1 MKATCLNYKMMVDI
15 KIILGAIAALL
26 ALFSSYLY
34 IRDIFRGNTKPH
46 TYTWLIWAIVTTIVF
61 LGQWV
66 SGGGPGS
73 WATGVAAVVTIF
85 TLILSLKGRY
95 GTKDITNSD
104 KVCLV
109 LAIISILPWLLVKS
123 VLWSVILATF
133 IDLIAFF
140 PTMRKTW
147 HAPHS
152 ESLGSM
158 YVDAIKHSLSISSMR
173 TYSFINVIY
182 PAAVLLTKFTI
193 IGEILYLRR
202 FRKTK
207 QAKK

>member
-1 MKATCLNYKMMVDI
+1 MDI
-15 KIILGAIAALL
+15 KIIFGAIAAGL

-46 TYTWLIWAIVTTIVF
+46 TYTWLIWAIVTTIAYF
-61 LGQWV
+61 GQLV

-73 WATGVAAVVTIF
+73 WATGVAAIVTIF
-85 TLILSLKGRY
+85 TLLLSLKGNY
-95 GTKDITNSD
+95 GTKDITNFD

-109 LAIISILPWLLVKS
+109 LAIFSILPWLLTKS
-123 VLWSVILATF
+123 VLWSVLLATF

-147 HAPHS
+147 HAPSS

-158 YVDAIKHSLSISSMR
+158 YADAVKHALSTFSMG
-173 TYSFINVIY
+173 TYSLITLVY
-182 PAAVLLTKFTI
+182 PLSVLATKFVI
-193 IGEILYLRR
+193 IGEIVFLKYIKPKR
-202 FRKTK
+202 
-207 QAKK
+207 

>member
-1 MKATCLNYKMMVDI
+1 MI
-15 KIILGAIAALL
+15 KIIFGAIAAAL

-46 TYTWLIWAIVTTIVF
+46 TYTWLIWAIVTTIAF
-61 LGQWV
+61 FGQVV

-85 TLILSLKGRY
+85 TFLLSLKGNY
-95 GTKDITNSD
+95 GTKDITNFD

-109 LAIISILPWLLVKS
+109 LAILSILPWLLTKS
-123 VLWSVILATF
+123 VLWSVLLATF

-147 HAPHS
+147 HAPKS

-158 YVDAIKHSLSISSMR
+158 YVDAVKHGLSTVSMG
-173 TYSFINVIY
+173 TYSLITLVY
-182 PAAVLLTKFTI
+182 PLSVLATKFVI
-193 IGEILYLRR
+193 IGEIIYLR
-202 FRKTK
+202 KV
-207 QAKK
+207 KKSDNVKIVAE

>member
-1 MKATCLNYKMMVDI
+1 MDI

-26 ALFSSYLY
+26 ALLSSFLY

-46 TYTWLIWAIVTTIVF
+46 IYTWLIWSITTTIVF
-61 LGQWV
+61 FGQWF

-85 TLILSLKGRY
+85 TTCLSVWGGY
-95 GTKDITNSD
+95 GTKDITTFD

-109 LAIISILPWLLVKS
+109 LALVAILPWLIAKS
-123 VLWSVILATF
+123 ILWSVILSTF

-147 HAPHS
+147 YAPQS

-158 YVDAIKHSLSISSMR
+158 YADAVKHGFSIYSMESYSLVNWIFPGS
-173 TYSFINVIY
+173 
-182 PAAVLLTKFTI
+182 VLITKFII
-193 IGEILYLRR
+193 IGEIIYLRK
-202 FRKTK
+202 F
-207 QAKK
+207 KKVVS

>member
-1 MKATCLNYKMMVDI
+1 MDI
-15 KIILGAIAALL
+15 KIILGAIAAGL

-34 IRDIFRGNTKPH
+34 IRDIFRGNTRPH
-46 TYTWLIWAIVTTIVF
+46 TYTWLIWSIVTTIAF

-85 TLILSLKGRY
+85 TLFLSLKGGY
-95 GTKDITNSD
+95 GTKDITNFD

-109 LAIISILPWLLVKS
+109 LAILSILPWVLTKN
-123 VLWSVILATF
+123 VLWSVLLATL
-133 IDLIAFF
+133 IDLIAFL

-147 HAPHS
+147 YAPKS

-158 YVDAIKHSLSISSMR
+158 YADAVKHSLSIFSMSS
-173 TYSFINVIY
+173 YSLVNVIF
-182 PAAVLLTKFTI
+182 PASVLITKFVI
-193 IGEILYLRR
+193 IGEILFLR
-202 FRKTK
+202 KI
-207 QAKK
+207 KKS

>member
-1 MKATCLNYKMMVDI
+1 MEL
-15 KIILGAIAALL
+15 KIVFGVIAAAL

-46 TYTWLIWAIVTTIVF
+46 TYTWLIWAIVTTIAF
-61 LGQWV
+61 FGQAV

-73 WATGVAAVVTIF
+73 WATGVAAIVTII
-85 TLILSLKGRY
+85 TLLLSLKGKY
-95 GTKDITNSD
+95 GTKDITNFD

-109 LAIISILPWLLVKS
+109 LAITSILPWLLAKS
-123 VLWSVILATF
+123 VLWSVLFATF

-147 HAPHS
+147 HAPKS

-158 YVDAIKHSLSISSMR
+158 YVDAVKHALSTFSMG
-173 TYSFINVIY
+173 TYSLITLIY
-182 PAAVLLTKFTI
+182 PLSVLLTKFVI
-193 IGEILYLRR
+193 IGEIVFLRKIR
-202 FRKTK
+202 TSRDTSI
-207 QAKK
+207 

>member
-1 MKATCLNYKMMVDI
+1 MEL
-15 KIILGAIAALL
+15 KIIFGAIAAFL

-46 TYTWLIWAIVTTIVF
+46 TYTWLIWAIVTTIAYF
-61 LGQWV
+61 GQVV

-73 WATGVAAVVTIF
+73 WATGVAAIVTIGTF
-85 TLILSLKGRY
+85 FLSLKNKY
-95 GTKDITNSD
+95 GNKDITNFD

-109 LAIISILPWLLVKS
+109 LAILSILPWLLTKS
-123 VLWSVILATF
+123 VLWSVLLATF

-147 HAPHS
+147 HAPKS

-158 YVDAIKHSLSISSMR
+158 YADAVKHALSTFSMG
-173 TYSFINVIY
+173 TYSLITLVY
-182 PAAVLLTKFTI
+182 PISVLVTKFVI
-193 IGEILYLRR
+193 IAEIVFLRKIR
-202 FRKTK
+202 PDRGASI
-207 QAKK
+207 QDV

>member
-1 MKATCLNYKMMVDI
+1 MELKV
-15 KIILGAIAALL
+15 ILGAIAAAL
-26 ALFSSYLY
+26 ALLSSFLY
-34 IRDIFRGNTKPH
+34 IKDIFRGNTKPH
-46 TYTWLIWAIVTTIVF
+46 TYTWLIWAIVTTIAF

-73 WATGVAAVVTIF
+73 WATGVAAVVTIGTF
-85 TLILSLKGRY
+85 FLSLNGKY
-95 GTKDITNSD
+95 GNKDITNFD

-109 LAIISILPWLLVKS
+109 LAIFSILPWLLTKS

-147 HAPHS
+147 HAPKS

-158 YVDAIKHSLSISSMR
+158 YADAVKHALSTFSMG
-173 TYSFINVIY
+173 TYSLITLIY
-182 PAAVLLTKFTI
+182 PISVLATKFVI
-193 IGEILYLRR
+193 IGEIIYLR
-202 FRKTK
+202 KI
-207 QAKK
+207 KK

>member
-1 MKATCLNYKMMVDI
+1 MDP

-26 ALFSSYLY
+26 ALFSSFLY

-46 TYTWLIWAIVTTIVF
+46 IYTWLIWSIVTTIVF
-61 LGQWV
+61 LGQWF

-85 TLILSLKGRY
+85 TLFLALWGGY
-95 GTKDITNSD
+95 GTKDITNFD

-109 LAIISILPWLLVKS
+109 LALIAILPWLIAKS
-123 VLWSVILATF
+123 ILWSVILSTV

-147 HAPHS
+147 YAPQS

-158 YVDAIKHSLSISSMR
+158 YADVVKHSLSIFSMESYSLVNWIFPSS
-173 TYSFINVIY
+173 
-182 PAAVLLTKFTI
+182 VLITKFII
-193 IGEILYLRR
+193 IGEIVYLRK
-202 FRKTK
+202 F
-207 QAKK
+207 KKPNLVKSLHAC

>member
-1 MKATCLNYKMMVDI
+1 MDI
-15 KIILGAIAALL
+15 KIILGTIAAIL

-46 TYTWLIWAIVTTIVF
+46 TYTWLIWSIVTTIAF
-61 LGQWV
+61 CGQWV

-73 WATGVAAVVTIF
+73 WATGVAAIVTIF
-85 TLILSLKGRY
+85 TLLLSLKGGY
-95 GTKDITNSD
+95 GTKDITNFD
-104 KVCLV
+104 KVCLA
-109 LAIISILPWLLVKS
+109 LAIISILPWLLTKS

-147 HAPHS
+147 HAPKS

-158 YVDAIKHSLSISSMR
+158 YVDAVKHGLS
-173 TYSFINVIY
+173 TYSMSNYSLVTLIF
-182 PAAVLLTKFTI
+182 PLSVLATKFVI
-193 IGEILYLRR
+193 IGEILFLRK
-202 FRKTK
+202 FRK
-207 QAKK
+207 

>member
-1 MKATCLNYKMMVDI
+1 MDI
-15 KIILGAIAALL
+15 KIILGATAALL

-46 TYTWLIWAIVTTIVF
+46 TYTWLIWAIVTVIAF

-73 WATGVAAVVTIF
+73 WATGVAAIVTIVTF
-85 TLILSLKGRY
+85 ILALNPKY
-95 GTKDITNSD
+95 GNRDITTFD
-104 KVCLV
+104 KICLV
-109 LAIISILPWLLVKS
+109 LAIISILPWLLTKS
-123 VLWSVILATF
+123 VLWSVLLATF

-147 HAPHS
+147 HAPMS

-158 YVDAIKHSLSISSMR
+158 YVDSIKHALSTISMGRYSLI
-173 TYSFINVIY
+173 TLIY
-182 PAAVLLTKFTI
+182 PIAVLLTKFVI
-193 IGEILYLRR
+193 IGEIIFLRK
-202 FRKTK
+202 F
-207 QAKK
+207 KKSNFINN